1 MLLDDNRQNSN
12 SILFKE
18 RTVCINVELCEC
30 FGREIPRLVTSF
42 PVVMDRRESA
52 G

>member
-1 MLLDDNRQNSN
+1 MLLDDKRQKSN
-12 SILFKE
+12 SVLFRKK
-18 RTVCINVELCEC
+18 TVSISLEWCEC